1 MKKDFFI
8 KNMVCDRCIKVVREE
23 LEAAGFDVTQVELG
37 KVTLQVEKEEAIN
50 DKLNS
55 ILTKNGF
62 SLLATTNE
70 QVVEKVKVTILSLFK
85 ELPLQLEE
93 KLSEYLSRKLH
104 LEYSKISKLFSY
116 TEKITIEKYF
126 IKVKIE
132 KVKELIQVGELNFTQ
147 ISQLLDYSNVNHLSS
162 QFKNETGMSLT
173 KYKAMDQNFRNPLDQ
188 IV

>member
-1 MKKDFFI
+1 MEKDFYL

-23 LEAAGFDVTQVELG
+23 LEAAQFDVIQVELG
-37 KVTLQVEKEEAIN
+37 KVTLQVEKDETIN
-50 DKLNS
+50 DKVNS
-55 ILTKNGF
+55 VLTKNGF
-62 SLLATTNE
+62 SLLTKINE

-85 ELPLQLEE
+85 ELPLQLKE
-93 KLSEYLSRKLH
+93 KLSEYLSKKLH

-173 KYKAMDQNFRNPLDQ
+173 QYKAMDQNFRNPLDQ